1 MNKKALSIESL
12 FVMVLFMVF
21 AVSMVM
27 MIISGRNSYGKI
39 LDEREQAEDLRIA
52 TSYLRMKLK
61 QNNQVDSVF
70 TSQSPQLGEEVLEIW
85 QDGEEK
91 QYRTVIYFR
100 ENKIWEAYMA
110 AEDEF
115 DFALGEP
122 VIELD
127 MESVHFNR
135 TEKGIWIIYDT
146 GREEIRQ
153 FVALQAE
160 E

>member
-110 AEDEF
+110 ADEF

>member
-12 FVMVLFMVF
+12 FVMILFMVF

-27 MIISGRNSYGKI
+27 MIISGRSSYSKI
-39 LDEREQAEDLRIA
+39 LDEKEQAEDLRIA

-70 TSQSPQLGEEVLEIW
+70 TVRLPQTDEEALEIW

-115 DFALGEP
+115 DLALGEP

>member
-39 LDEREQAEDLRIA
+39 LDEKEQAEDLRIA

-70 TSQSPQLGEEVLEIW
+70 TSQSPQLGEEALEIW

-122 VIELD
+122 VIEL
-127 MESVHFNR
+127 EAKSVRFNR